1 METKPLSTPLPEPSQ
16 APRLLQSLF
25 AVADVMNAK
34 KLTFHSKMDRL
45 LKVVLDFLGVEQGSL
60 MVLEGKKLVVHAAT
74 RKEIIGHKQ
83 NLTDESVACWVV
95 RTGKPLFIT
104 DISKDGRF
112 SQRKGIYKKDSLLSA
127 PVIHKDQVIGVINA
141 TDKTGTRDLLKE
153 DISHLL
159 HLSSFILWTF
169 IQQDLHR
176 KITQQRNTLRKR
188 NQELRRQ
195 EELRAHLSRMLIHD
209 LKTPLSEVV
218 ANLDILSYS
227 ITGEEKE
234 FLESAQM
241 GCDRAVRMVANLVT
255 TDKIAEG
262 KLQLLYEETD
272 CLELLKEALSSIK
285 GLARIK
291 GITLV
296 QEPESDSPLL
306 TVDRTLI
313 LRVLQNLLTNSLSYS
328 APDSSI
334 TTGYKMSGSKSIEF
348 YVRDQGPGIPPEQQE
363 TIFDKYA
370 RVSRKQ
376 DALVG
381 TGLGLHF
388 CKLAVELHNGKI
400 GVESKEGR
408 GSRFFFTLPIA

>member
-1 METKPLSTPLPEPSQ
+1 METKLTPPPLPDPSQ
-16 APRLLQSLF
+16 AGQLLQSLF
-25 AVADVMNAK
+25 AIADVMNEK
-34 KLTFHSKMDRL
+34 KMTFPRRIDRIL
-45 LKVVLDFLGVEQGSL
+45 RIVLDFLGVEQGSL
-60 MVLEGKKLVVHAAT
+60 MVLEGKELVVRAAT

-83 NLTDESVACWVV
+83 SLADESVASWVV
-95 RTGKPLFIT
+95 RSKKALFIT
-104 DISKDGRF
+104 DISKDRRF
-112 SQRKGIYKKDSLLSA
+112 AQRKGIYKKDSLLSA

-141 TDKTGTRDLLKE
+141 TDKTGTRDMMKE
-153 DISHLL
+153 DNFHLL

-169 IQQDLHR
+169 IQQNLHK

-227 ITGEEKE
+227 ITGNEKE
-234 FLESAQM
+234 FLEAAQM

-272 CLELLKEALSSIK
+272 CLELLNEALSSIT

-291 GITLV
+291 NITLV
-296 QEPESDSPLL
+296 QHPEADAPRL

-328 APDSSI
+328 QADSAI
-334 TTGYKMSGSKSIEF
+334 TTGFKMSGKRFIEF
-348 YVRDQGPGIPPEQQE
+348 YVQDQGPGIPLEQQE

-376 DALVG
+376 DSLVG
-381 TGLGLHF
+381 AGLGLHF

-408 GSRFFFTLPIA
+408 GSRFFFTLPIG